1 MYLQQLEASFDLVV
15 YSPVLGDNWLVIGQ
29 RNNVNRYLKWTF
41 GDNQL
46 IFIFAKTL
54 LYSRVQSTDC
64 MTFGCL
70 GGPHWIITPGCEGI
84 IIWLHN
90 WPILSSETF
99 SIRRLFPCFL
109 QMIGLSWLNYV
120 DITQRNKLTV
130 VQWSIFNCYGWHPMK
145 DVFIWAR
152 VINTRSLP
160 DSKIC
165 RVFAHFIKTGWQSK
179 MKKNNCKNC

>member
-1 MYLQQLEASFDLVV
+1 M
-15 YSPVLGDNWLVIGQ
+15 
-29 RNNVNRYLKWTF
+29 
-41 GDNQL
+41 

-99 SIRRLFPCFL
+99 SIRRLFPCFS

-165 RVFAHFIKTGWQSK
+165 RVFAHFIKTGRQSK
-179 MKKNNCKNC
+179 MKKN